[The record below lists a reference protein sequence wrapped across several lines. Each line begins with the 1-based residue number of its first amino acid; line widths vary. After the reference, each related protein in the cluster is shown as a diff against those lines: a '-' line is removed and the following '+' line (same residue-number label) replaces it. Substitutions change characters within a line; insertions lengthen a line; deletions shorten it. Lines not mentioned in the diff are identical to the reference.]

1 MRALVL
7 STLLL
12 LVGSGVL
19 GCDSYDATT
28 SDAETASPAVA
39 GRETTAPSPAKP
51 APAVVSWEDARGVIG
66 EVVTVEGPVADT
78 LHSTAGVDGPTILIV
93 GRDAADP
100 KRLAVVIWAE
110 DREGFPQAPEE
121 LYANHTI
128 RVTGHVEAHEG
139 MLRIEVTSPDAIE
152 IVK

>member
-1 MRALVL
+1 MLQIGWASRNITPQRPALIQ
-7 STLLL
+7 
-12 LVGSGVL
+12 GQM
-19 GCDSYDATT
+19 YI
-28 SDAETASPAVA
+28 
-39 GRETTAPSPAKP
+39 R
-51 APAVVSWEDARGVIG
+51 I
-66 EVVTVEGPVADT
+66 
-78 LHSTAGVDGPTILIV
+78 